1 MPDWMRSGRRDVR
14 RWFATCLLAGLALAA
29 PAARSAD
36 YRIAA
41 DRSYADFA
49 VRLLWLHT
57 INGRFT
63 QIAGQVRVDPH
74 GLATVDARIGVN
86 SVVMDS
92 ARFRRWMLAPEFFDA
107 AQYPT
112 IHFVSDP
119 VALSLLSKGGVL
131 DGQLSLRG
139 VTRPIRFELMPSTC
153 GAITAGDCV
162 IEAHGTLARGEFGMN
177 GHRATL
183 SDQVQLGL
191 WITLNP
197 ETD

>member
-1 MPDWMRSGRRDVR
+1 MR
-14 RWFATCLLAGLALAA
+14 RWFTTCLLAGLAFTA
-29 PAARSAD
+29 PTARSAN

-41 DRSYADFA
+41 DRSHADFA

-57 INGRFT
+57 INGRFV
-63 QIAGQVRVDPH
+63 QIAGQVQVDPY
-74 GLATVDARIGVN
+74 GLATVDARISVN

-92 ARFRRWMLAPEFFDA
+92 ARFRRWVLAPEFFDA

-112 IHFVSDP
+112 IHFVSAP
-119 VALSLLSKGGVL
+119 VALSVLGKGGVL
-131 DGQLSLRG
+131 DGQLSMRG
-139 VTRPIRFELMPSTC
+139 ITRPIRFELMPSAG

-177 GHRATL
+177 GHRTAL

-191 WITLNP
+191 WITLDP
-197 ETD
+197 ATE

>member
-1 MPDWMRSGRRDVR
+1 MPDWMRSGRREAIV
-14 RWFATCLLAGLALAA
+14 AACLLASLALAT

-36 YRIAA
+36 YRIAV
-41 DRSYADFA
+41 DRSHADFA

-63 QIAGQVRVDPH
+63 QIAGQLRIDPH
-74 GLATVDARIGVN
+74 GLATVDARIAVN
-86 SVVMDS
+86 SVVTDS

-107 AQYPT
+107 AHYRT
-112 IHFVSDP
+112 IHFVSAP
-119 VALSLLSKGGVL
+119 IAPSVLSSGGAL
-131 DGQLSLRG
+131 DGQLSMRG

-153 GAITAGDCV
+153 AAITAGDCV

-177 GHRATL
+177 SHRTAL

-191 WITLNP
+191 RITFNP
-197 ETD
+197 AAK